1 MSNSQS
7 PLNNSLLAAFPD
19 DVQKR
24 VFRHLELTTLP
35 LGKVVYESGD
45 VLHAAY
51 FPTDSIIS
59 LLYCMEN
66 GASGEIAVVG
76 NEGVVGI
83 SLFMGGQSTS
93 SRAIV
98 QSAGSAYQ
106 LPGMRLQEEFDRHG
120 ELMMLLLRYAQSLIT
135 QMTQTAACNRHHS
148 IDEQLA
154 RWLLLSLDRLSGN
167 TMTMTQQL
175 IANMLSVS
183 PARVTEVARKLE
195 RLGVIAYRNGR
206 IEVLDRPTLEK
217 LSCEC
222 YGVVKHETDRLLP
235 GNPNATARSAG
246 PRARNTVQS
255 RSRANVVG

>member
-1 MSNSQS
+1 MRNTQS
-7 PLNNSLLAAFPD
+7 PLENRLLAALPD
-19 DVQKR
+19 DAQKR
-24 VFRHLELTTLP
+24 VFRHLELTELP

-45 VLHAAY
+45 VLRAAY

-76 NEGVVGI
+76 NDGVVGV

-106 LPGMRLQEEFDRHG
+106 LPAPRLREEFDRHG
-120 ELMMLLLRYAQSLIT
+120 EMMFLLLRYAQTLIT

-167 TMTMTQQL
+167 KMAMTQQL
-175 IANMLSVS
+175 IANMLSVT

-195 RLGVIAYRNGR
+195 RLGVIAYRSGR

-222 YGVVKHETDRLLP
+222 YGVVKGETDRLLP
-235 GNPNATARSAG
+235 GTLARSAR
-246 PRARNTVQS
+246 PQTRSKMSRARAS
-255 RSRANVVG
+255 A